1 MYQPERIECSYAF
14 GRGWTTSAISRN
26 RTLVSGTTSGVAWHR
41 EVVQDSK
48 DTRVAEIES
57 KQQSSSG
64 DVSATSAAPASAR
77 RAATTNLT
85 WTTVDQTG
93 GIVGSGVGSGVGGV
107 GGGGV
112 GGGGGPIRKSV
123 RSTTLAEDA
132 KANTK
137 GALNTLMAAPAAK
150 RAGLMRPVSTPN
162 PAAVDASRRP
172 PTAGI
177 ALLATLALRRFLFV
191 SFVLFL

>member
-93 GIVGSGVGSGVGGV
+93 GIVGSGVGSGVGG
-107 GGGGV
+107 
-112 GGGGGPIRKSV
+112 GGGPIRKSV